1 MDESELAQ
9 LQVALVN
16 ALHRASSAEEALALL
31 ADAPLCESAR
41 RWLAGSDP
49 RSIETAIALL
59 RRWAQLHEG
68 S

>member
-1 MDESELAQ
+1 
-9 LQVALVN
+9 VN

-31 ADAPLCESAR
+31 ADVPLCESAR